1 MKTFKQVMAGEFK
14 RLLKY
19 NIIQVSFGVSVLW
32 LLILFLIGKEEAASF
47 MSLFI
52 FMDITMMTVL
62 LMGVSLFYERQ
73 ENTLKTML
81 VTPASLTALI
91 ASKIISAIY
100 LALQSGVILA
110 LFGIFFFEVSIAFVP
125 LLLYIILI
133 ALAHGAIGFVMSLYS
148 RDFNGLLALL
158 MAYMVI
164 LAFPSIFYAFG
175 LISESAE
182 TLMIL
187 SPTHASLLLVESSMD
202 VEKSIWELIF
212 SVGYLSI
219 LTVILTYFI
228 IYPQYASKGVKE

>member
-1 MKTFKQVMAGEFK
+1 MKTFNQVMAGEFK

-32 LLILFLIGKEEAASF
+32 LLILFLIGKEEAAPF
-47 MSLFI
+47 ISLFI

-73 ENTLKTML
+73 ENTLKTLL

-91 ASKIISAIY
+91 ASKIMSALY
-100 LALQSGVILA
+100 LALQSGLILA
-110 LFGIFFFEVSIAFVP
+110 LFGKYFFEVSIEIVP
-125 LLLYIILI
+125 LLLYILLI

-158 MAYMVI
+158 MAYMVV
-164 LAFPSIFYAFG
+164 LAFPSIFYTFG
-175 LISESAE
+175 LIPESVE
-182 TLMIL
+182 TLLIL
-187 SPTHASLLLVESSMD
+187 SPTHASLLLVESSMGGD
-202 VEKSIWELIF
+202 HSIWEVLF
-212 SVGYLSI
+212 STGYLAI
-219 LTVILTYFI
+219 LTVVLIHFI